1 MIYSIKDNFINRIE
15 VKKSIFITY
24 LYKVY
29 SVEDCNKIIKSIKEK
44 HCDATHCCYGYIIN
58 NEQKA
63 SDDGEPSKTAGVPIL
78 EILKKNN
85 FNYILCIVV
94 RYFGGIK
101 LGAGGLIR
109 TYSLA
114 AKEAINSCNKVYFV
128 DGYRI
133 SITIDY
139 SQIEKLEYL
148 LKDCNIIDKKFDI
161 NPTYII
167 DIDKEFI
174 NKLNNYNYEIIN
186 NIEIEKDL

>member
-1 MIYSIKDNFINRIE
+1 MVYSIKDNFVNKIE

-29 SVEDCNKIIKSIKEK
+29 NVEDCNKIIKSIKEK
-44 HCDATHCCYGYIIN
+44 HYDATHCCYGYMIN

-63 SDDGEPSKTAGVPIL
+63 SDDGEPSKTAGTPII
-78 EILKKNN
+78 EILKKNS

-114 AKEAINSCNKVYFV
+114 AKEAINLCQKIYIIE
-128 DGYRI
+128 GYRV
-133 SITIDY
+133 SIKIDY

-148 LKDCNIIDKKFDI
+148 IKDYKIINKTFDI
-161 NPTYII
+161 NPNYIV

-174 NKLNNYNYEIIN
+174 DRLNNYNYEIIS